1 VADEATGAPVAAGST
16 SVGEVLIRGPTT
28 FEGYLHNPQATADA
42 FTDAGWFRTGDLA
55 SVRPDG
61 YICVVDRKKDMI
73 LCGGENVYCSEVE
86 AVLISHP
93 AVAQVAVFG
102 VPNVVLGELVAAAVV
117 LKTPEQQQQAA
128 AGASSSSSG
137 SILAA
142 AASPAEVQ
150 RQLTEWCR
158 ERLAHYKVPTQVHV
172 VDAMPVTGSGKI
184 LKTELRQRFAAA
196 PVRPTIAP
204 AGPPPSP
211 AQAPLLQQ
219 SGSSAAAMSVQ
230 ELAARAAAALATGPA
245 VLDLGDGSTVLSS
258 GTSYVLPV
266 ADSFSSVVQQVQ
278 AAVSKGA
285 RHLLLLA
292 TTEPPALALSSLEPV
307 LRAHAAQAVVV
318 LVDAAVAGQP
328 NLLAFSLFDA
338 AQGMPAAFAVLQMG
352 PAQAQLAVAGIS
364 TAQLASAAGA
374 ALAVPTAPLA
384 AGQTPLSSSST
395 YVLVLLD
402 SMPLQQQVQAAVSA
416 GARNLVLLAGSE
428 PSAAVLAVLELEL
441 RAAGATATFALVEA
455 ATAGSSRAL
464 AYALLDATAGI
475 PPVAA
480 VLLPAAAAPAPATGP
495 AQPIAA
501 AASAAPTAA
510 DPAAG
515 EAAMAQL
522 IKSAISDLIGAAAAS
537 SISMDDPL
545 MSSGINSTAAVALT
559 TQLEASLGTSLP
571 PTLVFDYVTI
581 KDLSSY
587 LASTVAGTTEPAT
600 DAASSTPAA
609 LAGPL
614 WAVPAAAAAAP
625 GGETP
630 AAFVAAAV
638 TASPAGASAAAVQL
652 VTAAVQELLG
662 GDAGAALDP
671 SAPLMSVG
679 LNSTMAVALAS
690 TLEAAVGSP
699 VPPTVVSREQS
710 AVAGGDQ
717 AQLMPLFGFTAE
729 IGTLC
734 MPGTG
739 SNVLHDGRGVA
750 CFGFPV
756 CALHYRHG
764 MTE

>member
-1 VADEATGAPVAAGST
+1 
-16 SVGEVLIRGPTT
+16 
-28 FEGYLHNPQATADA
+28 
-42 FTDAGWFRTGDLA
+42 
-55 SVRPDG
+55 
-61 YICVVDRKKDMI
+61 M
-73 LCGGENVYCSEVE
+73 
-86 AVLISHP
+86 
-93 AVAQVAVFG
+93 
-102 VPNVVLGELVAAAVV
+102 
-117 LKTPEQQQQAA
+117 
-128 AGASSSSSG
+128 
-137 SILAA
+137 
-142 AASPAEVQ
+142 AE
-150 RQLTEWCR
+150 
-158 ERLAHYKVPTQVHV
+158 
-172 VDAMPVTGSGKI
+172 
-184 LKTELRQRFAAA
+184 
-196 PVRPTIAP
+196 
-204 AGPPPSP
+204 
-211 AQAPLLQQ
+211 
-219 SGSSAAAMSVQ
+219 
-230 ELAARAAAALATGPA
+230 
-245 VLDLGDGSTVLSS
+245 
-258 GTSYVLPV
+258 
-266 ADSFSSVVQQVQ
+266 
-278 AAVSKGA
+278 
-285 RHLLLLA
+285 
-292 TTEPPALALSSLEPV
+292 
-307 LRAHAAQAVVV
+307 
-318 LVDAAVAGQP
+318 
-328 NLLAFSLFDA
+328 
-338 AQGMPAAFAVLQMG
+338 
-352 PAQAQLAVAGIS
+352 
-364 TAQLASAAGA
+364 
-374 ALAVPTAPLA
+374 
-384 AGQTPLSSSST
+384 
-395 YVLVLLD
+395 
-402 SMPLQQQVQAAVSA
+402 
-416 GARNLVLLAGSE
+416 
-428 PSAAVLAVLELEL
+428 
-441 RAAGATATFALVEA
+441 
-455 ATAGSSRAL
+455 
-464 AYALLDATAGI
+464 
-475 PPVAA
+475 
-480 VLLPAAAAPAPATGP
+480 
-495 AQPIAA
+495 
-501 AASAAPTAA
+501 
-510 DPAAG
+510 
-515 EAAMAQL
+515 L

-581 KDLSSY
+581 RDLSSY

-630 AAFVAAAV
+630 AAFAAAAV